1 MAQRTAAPKVGQPL
15 KSFSK
20 LLVLVRLL
28 ANFNHLLVLVVAANV
43 ANAVRDALA
52 AAVRAGN
59 QFRDHQS
66 LVSAAAALGCAADF
80 LFG

>member
-1 MAQRTAAPKVGQPL
+1 MAQRTAAPEVGQPL

-28 ANFNHLLVLVVAANV
+28 ANFNHLLVFVITAYVAD
-43 ANAVRDALA
+43 AVRDALV

-59 QFRDHQS
+59 QLRGYQR
-66 LVSAAAALGCAADF
+66 LVSPAFALG
-80 LFG
+80 